1 MMPIAM
7 ARNPRGVR
15 LTMVI
20 AAIVDIPANLGYA
33 VVFAF
38 IAVET
43 MGIPVPGETALIA
56 AALLAHRGQLD
67 IVPLVAIAAA
77 AAIVGDNVGFAIGRS
92 GGRRLIL
99 GRGPF
104 QSHRQRLVEFGEP
117 FFE

>member
-33 VVFAF
+33 AVFAF
-38 IAVET
+38 VAVET

-56 AALLAHRGQLD
+56 AALLAHAGRLD
-67 IVPLVAIAAA
+67 IVMLVLVAAA
-77 AAIVGDNVGFAIGRS
+77 AAITGDNIGFAL
-92 GGRRLIL
+92 GRRF
-99 GRGPF
+99 GR
-104 QSHRQRLVEFGEP
+104 RV
-117 FFE
+117 FE